1 MSNFTVQNTTNR
13 VNNSSTK
20 TNSQT
25 VSNAVNQALGKDDFL
40 KLLTMELQNQ
50 DPLQP
55 MDNKDF
61 IAQMAQFSSLEQMN
75 NVATSMNSLKD
86 TMTSMFQQSLLTQ
99 GAALI
104 GKQVSGLGIDGTTE
118 LKGVVDSVVWLDGNP
133 QLKLLQADGSMATL
147 EMNQVTTVSE
157 A

>member
-1 MSNFTVQNTTNR
+1 MSNITVQNTTNT
-13 VNNSSTK
+13 VNNSSTN

-40 KLLTMELQNQ
+40 KLLTTELRNQ

-75 NVATSMNSLKD
+75 NVATSMNDLKSS
-86 TMTSMFQQSLLTQ
+86 MTTMFQQSLLTQ
-99 GAALI
+99 GASLI
-104 GKQVSGLGIDGTTE
+104 GKQVSGMDVDGKTV
-118 LKGVVDSVVWLDGNP
+118 LQGVVDSVVWLDGNP
-133 QLKLLQADGSMATL
+133 QLKLRQADGSFVAL
-147 EMNQVTTVSE
+147 DMNQVTTVAE